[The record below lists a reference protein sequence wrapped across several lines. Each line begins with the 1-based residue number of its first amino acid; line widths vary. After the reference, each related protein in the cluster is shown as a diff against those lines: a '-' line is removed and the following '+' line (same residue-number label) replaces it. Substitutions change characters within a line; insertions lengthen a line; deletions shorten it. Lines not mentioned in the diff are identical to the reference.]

1 MRSNSEGAMR
11 VLPVI
16 AAAALLIGLSACS
29 SWKSGSSTQ
38 SSDSGS
44 STPSAGTGS
53 STPRMSESQ
62 VRQDL
67 SDHGYSNVSG
77 LHQSDNDW
85 MGSATDSSGTP
96 VNFDIDQQGVIVII
110 P

>member
-1 MRSNSEGAMR
+1 MRSSSEGAMR
-11 VLPVI
+11 TLPVI

-29 SWKSGSSTQ
+29 SWMSGSSTR
-38 SSDSGS
+38 SSDSSSPMQSGGS
-44 STPSAGTGS
+44 GS

-77 LHQSDNDW
+77 LHPSDNDW
-85 MGSATDSSGTP
+85 TGSATDSSGTP
-96 VNFDIDQQGVIVII
+96 LNFDVDPQGVIVII